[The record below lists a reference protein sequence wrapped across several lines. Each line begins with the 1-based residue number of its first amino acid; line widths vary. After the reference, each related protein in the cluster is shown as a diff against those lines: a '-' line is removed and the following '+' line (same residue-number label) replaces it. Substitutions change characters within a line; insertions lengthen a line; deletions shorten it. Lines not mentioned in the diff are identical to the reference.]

1 MSGERQLKN
10 RGGAVLRN
18 SFDMKSADTQTD
30 LGTALDSCAL
40 RPVTSASSSGR
51 LRVREI
57 TEADHEQ
64 VARLLAKGFQRP
76 VWYYAQALSR
86 LSQHATPSGLSK
98 YGFMMEA
105 DGIPVGAVLLIF
117 STLRS
122 GGITQ
127 TRCNVT
133 SWYVEPAYKSY
144 AAVFT
149 SRALRHRDVTYIN
162 ISARPAARPV
172 IQAQGFRCYSRG
184 QYVAIPALHAGPA
197 DGPVRICAIDT
208 PPDVAFETADQRLL
222 SAHAGFGCM
231 SLWCMTK
238 QRAYP
243 FVLLPRLFKR
253 LVPGVQLIY
262 CRDMEDVVRFAGP
275 LGRFLALRGKLVV
288 SIDSN
293 GPITGLVGRYIE
305 GKSPRFFKGPA
316 PPRLGDI
323 SYTQAAMFPWPWPK
337 GIGGR

>member
-197 DGPVRICAIDT
+197 DGPVRICGIDT

-288 SIDSN
+288 SVDSN
-293 GPITGLVGRYIE
+293 GPIAGLVGRYIE

-337 GIGGR
+337 GISH